1 MNFSCVGAFAVWAI
15 SENSGASCVQ
25 ATTQASSLSDS
36 WKLPTSLRHSSVCIW
51 IDCVSLSAAPSALA
65 SSAMV
70 LLQLQIFSARSSS
83 AMSSLVFAIGGFRR
97 PRFRL
102 GLALRLFGRLGQRVD
117 GGRLRLG
124 RLLGGLARF
133 DLAPRTAR
141 GEIFLVVRDHRA
153 LPP

>member
-36 WKLPTSLRHSSVCIW
+36 WKLPTSLRHSSACIR
-51 IDCVSLSAAPSALA
+51 IGCVSLSAAPSALA

-83 AMSSLVFAIGGFRR
+83 VMSSLAFALGGLRR
-97 PRFRL
+97 RRFRL
-102 GLALRLFGRLGQRVD
+102 GLALRLFGRLGQRLD
-117 GGRLRLG
+117 GGRLRRRMRVSFL
-124 RLLGGLARF
+124 
-133 DLAPRTAR
+133 
-141 GEIFLVVRDHRA
+141 LVVEEQAFRVFER
-153 LPP
+153 L

>member
-1 MNFSCVGAFAVWAI
+1 MNFSCVGEFAVWAI

-51 IDCVSLSAAPSALA
+51 IGCLSLSAAPSALA

-83 AMSSLVFAIGGFRR
+83 
-97 PRFRL
+97 
-102 GLALRLFGRLGQRVD
+102 
-117 GGRLRLG
+117 
-124 RLLGGLARF
+124 
-133 DLAPRTAR
+133 
-141 GEIFLVVRDHRA
+141 VRSEEHTSE
-153 LPP
+153 LQSQSNL